1 MQPGDLTTVIYDRG
15 CLRSGE
21 EWVERNLVPV
31 AAVAVALAVM
41 QVKKIFAN
49 IFFTNK
55 LEYFLCVLFA
65 CTWLFFLGIHI
76 CNCTLLRLTY
86 FILFRFIIILF
97 YTSFQFHFHF
107 FPIFF
112 FFFIYIQRGDLS
124 SIINEKGCLL
134 AGEEWLEKNLLVVAG
149 VAVGIAFL
157 QVCVFCDL
165 VIIFL
170 LLIPFK
176 SFFFHSFLIHYCL
189 VCNFVFLLAQQ
200 LSFEKKY
207 HKILDLSTKV
217 SVKKKI

>member
-41 QVKKIFAN
+41 QVKKFFAN

-76 CNCTLLRLTY
+76 CNCTLLRLTLSRLYFISIYHY
-86 FILFRFIIILF
+86 FILYFFSV
-97 YTSFQFHFHF
+97 SFSF
-107 FPIFF
+107 FPYFF

-157 QVCVFCDL
+157 QVCIFCDL

-176 SFFFHSFLIHYCL
+176 SFISFISNALLFSLQLCFFYFHNNYHLKKNIIKSLIFQQKCL
-189 VCNFVFLLAQQ
+189 
-200 LSFEKKY
+200 
-207 HKILDLSTKV
+207 
-217 SVKKKI
+217 